1 MTNKELLA
9 LGKDL
14 RMARMLVLRKHGFT
28 CEEIANVL
36 GTKESVVRR
45 VIESAD
51 NSNNTVNEEESC

>member
-1 MTNKELLA
+1 MKTMTSKELLA

-14 RMARMLVLRKHGFT
+14 RMARMQVLHKHGFT

-45 VIESAD
+45 IIESAE
-51 NSNNTVNEEESC
+51 NENK